1 MDHDADNERVVRAGD
16 ESNIPTKLLPAGGA
30 MERSFTPRALVS
42 GLIIGLLVN
51 LSNIHYGLQTG
62 VSNQLSMVLGLLGY
76 VGFKLFSRYTT
87 MQFSAAEN
95 GLIISVATATGS
107 MPVTAGF
114 TGVVPALEYVIDAEE
129 NGPLRIGWGNLVL
142 WSLGLCFFGL
152 LFASLLR
159 EHFIVRERLPWPGP
173 EDQELQPFSS
183 IRFSISL
190 RHRQQSI
197 VTA

>member
-30 MERSFTPRALVS
+30 MKRSFTPRALVS

-51 LSNIHYGLQTG
+51 LSNIYYGLQTG
-62 VSNQLSMVLGLLGY
+62 VSNQLSMVSGLLGY

-95 GLIISVATATGS
+95 GLIISVATATGC